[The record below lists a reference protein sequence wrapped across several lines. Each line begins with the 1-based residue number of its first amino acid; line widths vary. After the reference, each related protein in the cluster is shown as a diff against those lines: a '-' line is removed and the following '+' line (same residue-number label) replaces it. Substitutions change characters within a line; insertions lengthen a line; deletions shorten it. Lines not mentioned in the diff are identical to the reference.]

1 MRSIKQLHRL
11 KPMTKEMSA
20 LSIMPV
26 YRPTGEHH
34 LFHSQEIES
43 GPARTK
49 NKHFL
54 QNLTKFIDARIF
66 SSLQHT
72 DYECFFIETVV
83 VCTHALNS
91 AAAVAAAASC
101 WAVAAATYQTFE
113 KHQTGH

>member
-1 MRSIKQLHRL
+1 
-11 KPMTKEMSA
+11 MSA
-20 LSIMPV
+20 SSITPV

-34 LFHSQEIES
+34 LFRSQEIES
-43 GPARTK
+43 SPTTTK
-49 NKHFL
+49 NKTYL
-54 QNLTKFIDARIF
+54 QNVTNFIDASIF